1 MLPKGLSEGMK
12 GLQDY
17 PGAPRL
23 RYLFALTL
31 VSGLA
36 GGVAFDRHVL
46 SHFIPTGNVPSNAIS
61 DFRLMAEA
69 WNTIH
74 EFFVGRVALRPR
86 VLTYGAISGMVRSLG
101 DVGHSTFLSPQ
112 MVKEVRNFERGE
124 FNGIGA
130 EVQMKDG
137 HVVIVAPIDGSPAQK
152 AGLRPGDIILKV
164 DGQDITGVAL
174 EQVVKQIMGSPGTS
188 VTLAIL
194 SLRGST
200 RDVTLVRAPIKV
212 NHVTWQRLPGTTVAH
227 LRIASFNQGITE
239 LVRKALT
246 EIKTAGLSGII
257 FDLRNNPGGLLD
269 EAIGTASQFLKEGN
283 VLLQK
288 NAKGQIKSAPV
299 QPGAIAAD
307 IPIAV
312 LINSGSASAAEI
324 VAGALQDAQ
333 RATLVGERTFGAG
346 TVLSEFQLS
355 DGSALLLA
363 IQEWLTPGGHTIWH
377 KGITPKIEVHLSPD
391 VAPLTPQAERIM
403 TEAELKASRDEQ
415 LLRALE
421 VLAVR
426 QGELIAQE

>member
-1 MLPKGLSEGMK
+1 MK

-74 EFFVGRVALRPR
+74 EFFVGRAALRPR
-86 VLTYGAISGMVRSLG
+86 VLTYGAISGMVRALG

-112 MVKEVRNFERGE
+112 MVKQVRNFERGE

-164 DGQDITGVAL
+164 DGQDITGMAL
-174 EQVVKQIMGSPGTS
+174 DQVVKQILGRPGTS

-194 SLRGST
+194 SSRGGIT

-212 NHVTWQRLPGTTVAH
+212 NHVTWQRLPGTTMAH

-269 EAIGTASQFLKEGN
+269 EAIGTASQFLHQGN

-288 NAKGQIKSAPV
+288 NAKGEIKPTPV
-299 QPGAIAAD
+299 QPGAIAPN
-307 IPIAV
+307 IPMAV

-324 VAGALQDAQ
+324 VAGALQDAR

-377 KGITPKIEVHLSPD
+377 KGITPKIEVHLSPE
-391 VAPLTPQAERIM
+391 VAPLIPPAERTM
-403 TEAELKASRDEQ
+403 TEAELKASKDEQ

-421 VLAVR
+421 VLTAR
-426 QGELIAQE
+426 PGEVVLR

>member
-1 MLPKGLSEGMK
+1 L
-12 GLQDY
+12 
-17 PGAPRL
+17 
-23 RYLFALTL
+23 
-31 VSGLA
+31 
-36 GGVAFDRHVL
+36 
-46 SHFIPTGNVPSNAIS
+46 
-61 DFRLMAEA
+61 
-69 WNTIH
+69 
-74 EFFVGRVALRPR
+74 
-86 VLTYGAISGMVRSLG
+86 
-101 DVGHSTFLSPQ
+101 
-112 MVKEVRNFERGE
+112 
-124 FNGIGA
+124 
-130 EVQMKDG
+130 KDG
-137 HVVIVAPIDGSPAQK
+137 HVVIVAPIDGPPAQK
-152 AGLRPGDIILKV
+152 AGLRPGDIVLKV
-164 DGQDITGVAL
+164 DGQDITGLAL
-174 EQVVKQIMGSPGTS
+174 DQVVKQIMGSPGTS

-194 SLRGST
+194 SPRGST

-212 NHVTWQRLPGTTVAH
+212 NHVTWQRLPGTTAAH

-288 NAKGQIKSAPV
+288 NAKGQIKPAPV

-307 IPIAV
+307 IPMAV

-421 VLAVR
+421 VLTVR
-426 QGELIAQE
+426 RGELVAQE